1 MIRSIDNTLMK
12 LDRYISEDR
21 IIDLEGQDLK
31 SVLVELLNAIC
42 EKKPKLSKR
51 GLLKELLNRENAMTT
66 YLGRGVILPHI
77 RVNMRSR
84 FVFAVGRSK
93 NGVDYDGYAGKE
105 KVQLVFVLLASK
117 NERNYLQAL
126 SSIARA
132 FRDDAF
138 VERLISAPDHEAFKE
153 FLLAGFSGV
162 QSQLSSKQTK
172 NNKLLFRHAVRLAKG
187 TEASTILFFS
197 DTMIGGVEEIP
208 DFGDTP
214 TLLISSK
221 SLDAPVLA
229 QGKTTLHI
237 QAFSC
242 KRFSQLRSA
251 VLIGLG
257 RGLFKFTDKICCVG
271 GIADSNQFDSVV
283 IIDVQQEFQSIL
295 SNKGNILPGN
305 VKPEVIER
313 VIAIAT
319 ELTVEGREGKNIGAL
334 FVIGDSAKVEGFTKP
349 LVLNPFFGYKPEDR
363 NILNPFM
370 DETVKEFSS
379 IDGAFIIKGD
389 GVILSAGSLIHVP
402 DYEHK
407 LPSGLGARHA
417 AAFAISLATQCVSI
431 VISSSSGQVTLFRN
445 GVMLPLIE
453 KGISGG
459 F

>member
-1 MIRSIDNTLMK
+1 MQ

-21 IIDLEGQDLK
+21 ILDLQGQDLK
-31 SVLVELLNAIC
+31 SVLVELLGSIC
-42 EKKPKLSKR
+42 DKKPRLSKR
-51 GLLKELLNRENAMTT
+51 VLLKELLNRENAMTT
-66 YLGRGVILPHI
+66 YLGRGVILQHL

-84 FVFAVGRSK
+84 FIFAVGRSRK
-93 NGVDYDGYAGKE
+93 GVDYDGFSGKE
-105 KVQLVFVLLASK
+105 KVQLVFVLLAGE
-117 NERNYLQAL
+117 NERNYLQVL

-138 VERLISAPDHEAFKE
+138 VARLIAATTQDEFKE

-162 QSQLSSKQTK
+162 QSQLTSKQTK
-172 NNKLLFRHAVRLAKG
+172 MNRLLFRHAGRLAKG

-197 DTMIGGVEEIP
+197 DTMIGGIEEIP

-214 TLLISSK
+214 TILNSSK
-221 SLDAPVLA
+221 LLDAPVLA
-229 QGKTTLHI
+229 QGRPTLHI
-237 QAFSC
+237 QAFSS

-251 VLIGLG
+251 AFIGLG

-283 IIDVQQEFQSIL
+283 IIDVQREFQSIL
-295 SNKGNILPGN
+295 SNKGNILPAT
-305 VKPEVIER
+305 VRPEVIER

-334 FVIGDSAKVEGFTKP
+334 FVIGDSEKVDSFSKP
-349 LVLNPFFGYKPEDR
+349 LVLNPFFGYKHEDR

-379 IDGAFIIKGD
+379 IDGAFIIRGD

-407 LPSGLGARHA
+407 LPSGLGSRHA